1 MDLVTLTSKR
11 LDAEAYTTSDII
23 AEYAEN
29 TRHAV
34 NQLISQYR
42 MDLEEF
48 GVLAF
53 EMLKPIK
60 GGNGGRPRKIW
71 HLNEEQAMLL
81 ITYLDNTKPVRQF
94 KKALVRQFTAMK
106 RELIERQSKYEL
118 GKAFNKSLD
127 TAVKDSRIDMH
138 GHEHSTFHRLAYKMA
153 LGVDITKLR
162 KSRHIKAGETIT
174 TYLST
179 DEAQAV
185 ALINQRIK
193 TLLDVGLN
201 YQEIKQ
207 ALQIKGVIYRIELQL
222 PAKASVK

>member
-1 MDLVTLTSKR
+1 MDNLVTLTSQR

-23 AEYAEN
+23 ADN
-29 TRHAV
+29 TGINHRSLKRTIQNHKGRLERFGKLGTVFTPLSSGQTTVSYQLNERQTMILFYYLHNTSQVEELQERLV
-34 NQLISQYR
+34 NQ
-42 MDLEEF
+42 
-48 GVLAF
+48 
-53 EMLKPIK
+53 
-60 GGNGGRPRKIW
+60 
-71 HLNEEQAMLL
+71 
-81 ITYLDNTKPVRQF
+81 
-94 KKALVRQFTAMK
+94 FTVMK

-174 TYLST
+174 TYLSA